1 MNASQG
7 VAQAAASAAAHAQAH
22 RLSQA
27 HSCRGGGARIGVE
40 QVPGQGCSPD
50 DPDPA
55 SGTPGLACRVVPA
68 EPRAASGASSKS
80 NGHGAGSAG
89 SSRSRAQGGLAG
101 GQEDPAGGKQS
112 MPRVRGC
119 GAQPQPGCP
128 PCSSSSA
135 SAAPGTARGAP
146 AKMQI
151 IAEDAAQCAP
161 GRKHAASETADEA
174 EADKAQQGSGAGGVR
189 AGEQGGKGGT
199 QGGQGDGR
207 IPSNDT
213 EAKAA
218 ARAASMEH
226 GVPKQQ
232 GSEVQP
238 GKESEAMGGEADGQC
253 DGLPSDV
260 AMDERMTTPE
270 TPEGRDAGGGDQAEE
285 APAENMVTAGEVAKQ
300 APDIDEVGI
309 DIFLSHFSLHW
320 KSLPLLFLQS
330 AFCFS
335 GSGMSLSMSLQ
346 AVLQVGLSVGTAMP
360 AVALW

>member
-7 VAQAAASAAAHAQAH
+7 AAQAAANAAANAQAH

-27 HSCRGGGARIGVE
+27 HSCHSGGARIGVE
-40 QVPGQGCSPD
+40 RVPGQGSSPD

-55 SGTPGLACRVVPA
+55 SGTPGLACRVGPA

-89 SSRSRAQGGLAG
+89 SSRSRGQGGLSR
-101 GQEDPAGGKQS
+101 GQEGPAGGKQS
-112 MPRVRGC
+112 MPRVRGGKSVDEES

-161 GRKHAASETADEA
+161 VQKHAVSEAADEA
-174 EADKAQQGSGAGGVR
+174 EADKAQQGSGLGGVR
-189 AGEQGGKGGT
+189 AGEQGGKGST
-199 QGGQGDGR
+199 QEGKGDGR
-207 IPSNDT
+207 VPSNDM

-218 ARAASMEH
+218 ARAVSTEH
-226 GVPKQQ
+226 GGLKQQ
-232 GSEVQP
+232 GSEGKP
-238 GKESEAMGGEADGQC
+238 GKESEAMGGEADKQ
-253 DGLPSDV
+253 DEGLPSDV

-285 APAENMVTAGEVAKQ
+285 APAEDMVTAGEVAKQ
-300 APDIDEVGI
+300 APDIDEVGTDFYSTHI
-309 DIFLSHFSLHW
+309 WLHW
-320 KSLPLLFLQS
+320 KSLLLLF
-330 AFCFS
+330 
-335 GSGMSLSMSLQ
+335 
-346 AVLQVGLSVGTAMP
+346 
-360 AVALW
+360 

>member
-27 HSCRGGGARIGVE
+27 HSCRSGGARIGVE
-40 QVPGQGCSPD
+40 RVPGQGFSPD

-89 SSRSRAQGGLAG
+89 SSRSRAQGGVSG
-101 GQEDPAGGKQS
+101 GQEGPAGGKQS
-112 MPRVRGC
+112 MPRVRGGKSIDEES

-135 SAAPGTARGAP
+135 SAAPGTTRGAP

-161 GRKHAASETADEA
+161 VKKHEAADEA

-189 AGEQGGKGGT
+189 AGEQGGKGST
-199 QGGQGDGR
+199 PGR
-207 IPSNDT
+207 AGRWPDT
-213 EAKAA
+213 F
-218 ARAASMEH
+218 
-226 GVPKQQ
+226 Q
-232 GSEVQP
+232 
-238 GKESEAMGGEADGQC
+238 
-253 DGLPSDV
+253 
-260 AMDERMTTPE
+260 
-270 TPEGRDAGGGDQAEE
+270 
-285 APAENMVTAGEVAKQ
+285 
-300 APDIDEVGI
+300 
-309 DIFLSHFSLHW
+309 
-320 KSLPLLFLQS
+320 
-330 AFCFS
+330 
-335 GSGMSLSMSLQ
+335 
-346 AVLQVGLSVGTAMP
+346 
-360 AVALW
+360 